1 MGKQRIFSGVQPSG
15 IPTIGNYIGAMKQ
28 FVALQDQYD
37 CVYCVVDQHAI
48 TVPQDPQQL
57 RAQTRSLAA
66 LYLALGIDPNKSIIF
81 VQSEVP
87 AHTQAAWVV
96 QCNTG
101 VGELERMTQYK
112 DKAAK
117 QESVSAG
124 LLTYPPLMV
133 ADIVLYDTDVV
144 PVGDDQR
151 QHLELTRDF
160 VQRFNSRYGGGD
172 AVLVLPQPLYAKE
185 GARVMSL
192 LDPTAKMSKSDK
204 NPKAYVS
211 LLDKPAV
218 IRKKIKSAV
227 TDSLGVVAYDRDK
240 QPAIANLLDIFAA
253 FSNRTIEDLVADY
266 ATAGYGTFKA
276 DLAEVIVAVLAPIQ
290 ERYHELLASTELDA
304 VLTDGAVRAAAI
316 ANATL
321 QRINDAVGLG
331 R

>member
-48 TVPQDPQQL
+48 TVPQAPQQL

-172 AVLVLPQPLYAKE
+172 AVLVLPQPLYATE

-211 LLDKPAV
+211 LLDEPAV

>member
-1 MGKQRIFSGVQPSG
+1 
-15 IPTIGNYIGAMKQ
+15 
-28 FVALQDQYD
+28 
-37 CVYCVVDQHAI
+37 
-48 TVPQDPQQL
+48 
-57 RAQTRSLAA
+57 
-66 LYLALGIDPNKSIIF
+66 
-81 VQSEVP
+81 
-87 AHTQAAWVV
+87 
-96 QCNTG
+96 
-101 VGELERMTQYK
+101 
-112 DKAAK
+112 
-117 QESVSAG
+117 
-124 LLTYPPLMV
+124 
-133 ADIVLYDTDVV
+133 
-144 PVGDDQR
+144 
-151 QHLELTRDF
+151 
-160 VQRFNSRYGGGD
+160 
-172 AVLVLPQPLYAKE
+172 
-185 GARVMSL
+185 MSL